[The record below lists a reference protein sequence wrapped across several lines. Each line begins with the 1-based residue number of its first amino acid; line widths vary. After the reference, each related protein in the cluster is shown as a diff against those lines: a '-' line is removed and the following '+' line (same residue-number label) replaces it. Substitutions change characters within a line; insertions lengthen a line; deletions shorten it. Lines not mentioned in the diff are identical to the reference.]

1 MDDGGGGGDS
11 SSVGVINAIAR
22 TRRRERY
29 ERDRR
34 WLSLLG
40 QAAVCLGVGAVIGFL
55 VVAAT
60 SMTA

>member
-1 MDDGGGGGDS
+1 MVGPGAIPG
-11 SSVGVINAIAR
+11 SVGAITAITR

-40 QAAVCLGVGAVIGFL
+40 QAAGCLGVGAEIGVL

>member
-1 MDDGGGGGDS
+1 MVGPGAIPG
-11 SSVGVINAIAR
+11 SVGAITAITR

-40 QAAVCLGVGAVIGFL
+40 QAGCLGVGAEIGVL